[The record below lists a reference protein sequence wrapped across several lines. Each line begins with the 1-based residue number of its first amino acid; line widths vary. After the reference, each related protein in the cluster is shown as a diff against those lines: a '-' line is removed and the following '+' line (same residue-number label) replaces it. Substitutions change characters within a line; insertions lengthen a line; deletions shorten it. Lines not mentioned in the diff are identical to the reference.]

1 MYRLGHIPN
10 CNFRNR
16 FNQWEA
22 AGGTLR
28 KNKNIGC
35 GLNSLAFLDI
45 FTRQQ
50 GEALVDV
57 IDAKGTTFLQMMSY
71 VYRSMGVDVKI
82 VERNIPIRTEVE
94 VQQFLDTLLQDL
106 PDNSCTVAKMMRYPD
121 TGPPVDCNGKNLTS
135 GHSIVFSKNGNQ
147 ITAIDPQQMSVRE
160 NINASSSF
168 KAWQK
173 NCYIS
178 ISLIYGF
185 SGNIKAMQYP
195 EQEDVDMTD
204 AYQLEYNSPQMAARA
219 ASPQMIARAASPQM
233 IARAASPRI
242 AARPASSRPSQFEMS
257 RLPTISRR
265 LYQPLYQ
272 PVSPIPKS
280 NKSSSLPYYKP
291 LLRRGYNQ
299 PLYNQLDIGIE
310 PLGYIS
316 QIPLSDKVS
325 SSRPYQTDIKERPD
339 INSRSES
346 PASKRSLA
354 RLELL
359 TREEAR
365 EDQEEKT
372 RNKRCIGSN
381 CVLMFGAKSH
391 KALKSARKSRKA
403 HKSAR
408 KTRKSLRKS
417 RKSLRKSRKARKS
430 ARKTRKALKSA
441 RKSRKA
447 RKSLRKSRKAHKST
461 RKSRKSTQKSRKAR
475 KSTQKSRKARK

>member
-1 MYRLGHIPN
+1 
-10 CNFRNR
+10 
-16 FNQWEA
+16 
-22 AGGTLR
+22 
-28 KNKNIGC
+28 
-35 GLNSLAFLDI
+35 
-45 FTRQQ
+45 
-50 GEALVDV
+50 
-57 IDAKGTTFLQMMSY
+57 
-71 VYRSMGVDVKI
+71 
-82 VERNIPIRTEVE
+82 
-94 VQQFLDTLLQDL
+94 
-106 PDNSCTVAKMMRYPD
+106 MRYPD

-185 SGNIKAMQYP
+185 SGNIQAMQYP

-204 AYQLEYNSPQMAARA
+204 AYELEYNSPQMAARA
-219 ASPQMIARAASPQM
+219 ASPQMIVRESSPRIAARPASPRIAARPASPQM
-233 IARAASPRI
+233 IVRESSPRI
-242 AARPASSRPSQFEMS
+242 AARPASSRPSQFEMP
-257 RLPTISRR
+257 RLPTMSRR

-280 NKSSSLPYYKP
+280 NKSSSLPYKP

-325 SSRPYQTDIKERPD
+325 SSRPYQTEIKERPD
-339 INSRSES
+339 RNSRSES

-359 TREEAR
+359 TRE

-403 HKSAR
+403 HKS
-408 KTRKSLRKS
+408 TRKS
-417 RKSLRKSRKARKS
+417 
-430 ARKTRKALKSA
+430 RKALKSA

-447 RKSLRKSRKAHKST
+447 LKSDRKSRKARKSDRKSRKARKSTRKSRKSRKSTRKSRKALKSLRKSRKALKSTRNSRKALKSTRNSRKT
-461 RKSRKSTQKSRKAR
+461 RKSRK
-475 KSTQKSRKARK
+475 